1 MPQVSTCIMAA
12 WCTLACQ
19 PTAGAALGYVL
30 CVSRVGDLV
39 ARLEVPPGPPP
50 ITVVTQLQSLPFGD
64 LRWDDF
70 ERLCLRLARSD
81 HEVEDARRYG
91 IPGQDQYGIDLFARR
106 VGTGGYTVYQCKKV
120 ERFGPSDIGAAIDD
134 FLEGR
139 WANQA
144 DRFVLCTSVS
154 LAPTRLADRLEM
166 EKERMAGR
174 GIVLKTWDADELDI
188 LMKDHPAL
196 VDDFFGRAAV
206 TAFCG
211 PGTAADL
218 GQRLDGR
225 QVAEYRR
232 RLHNLYAAVFTQL
245 DPGLP
250 VPPGVSDAPVDLR
263 RRYVV
268 PDVMEATEDQVIQ
281 GTVGPRAQSAGRQ
294 LDAPLGSGPKDEAP
308 GVPDAARTS
317 PGDAAYRLRQP
328 LGTWLVSSQRC
339 LLVGGRGSGKSA
351 ALRFVTL
358 DLLDEN
364 PQLADVTGHWGGR
377 LPVWVSFPY
386 WTSLI
391 AREPEGV
398 SLPDC
403 VRRWLGAYGQAELWP
418 LVEQALADDRLLLI
432 VDGLDEWI
440 TENAARTAAHLL
452 QVYVQADGIPVL
464 AAGRPHGVRRLELR
478 GGRWNV
484 AEIAELDARQQHQVA
499 RVWAQ
504 IRLTAA
510 DGESPPADDLRRLAD
525 EESSRFIEQV
535 RAAVHLGQLAQNPML
550 LMLLLY
556 LHLRHADLP
565 SNRFDAYEKVIGH
578 LIADHPAARR
588 LAAFSADLPP
598 LQPAAVR
605 HALAYLA
612 YRLQRERSS
621 SDVEDS
627 LAARYVEDALGSV
640 GYPGLGLPSE
650 TATATAA
657 SILATAEEGFGLLVR
672 TGAGTVRFFH
682 RAIQEH
688 LAAVHLTRLPPAEQ
702 CNLVAEVG
710 SDPRWE
716 PAILSLMWLAPRPTE
731 VEALLGSLPHAVA
744 GPAGEQRDRIRAE
757 AAFGPFDTTAGWAQ
771 TVAVQTIAAVEQ
783 GERLAHQGQ
792 LLDRVLAGIDNPRTS
807 RLVSNAIGQWV
818 YDRAISRAATVAA
831 VAAWPTTPETWHV
844 LTVALNDSDN
854 YVQRAAGN
862 LIPRI
867 YGGDQQAR
875 DLVFTAAKSS
885 QRSMTRAAAL
895 NALTRGW
902 PEDPAAQKL
911 TAWARQSVAAELVVA
926 AIDAAVQRGI
936 TADDDFR
943 QLVSLVSGGW
953 RYPSSPWIDAIPEIL
968 RRGWA
973 GSEELRDMCLDG
985 AARQWEHGKGI
996 KKSVATALLAAA
1008 FPGDD
1013 RVADWI
1019 AGELDH
1025 AQHPF
1030 LMAWHPA
1037 TWKSIATNFR
1047 DHPVVADA
1055 ARRWIPGQQFR
1066 DLEVSLLAL
1075 VSRTGQMRDLL
1086 ISRLASASF
1095 PHWEADNL
1103 LEGWGMQDTAV
1114 AEALHG
1120 FLDDRPPAE
1129 SAKIAHLVPQI
1140 IEDPGQARAA
1150 LLAMLRA
1157 PGVTRPDLVL
1167 SGLAKLTEP
1176 GDVTEIVAAAEPHLN
1191 GGLSDPFTELIAGFP
1206 QHPRV
1211 RELAIAALDKHDAPV
1226 GAVTHAYASDPE
1238 MRLLAARAL
1247 APVSPPLRARTIS
1260 TLARRPLSDTA
1271 TTALL
1276 DQFDVERHGDV
1287 KVAAATAWARRIRH
1301 DQQAATRALERLTS
1315 LVQAT
1320 GPDHDERR
1328 RAAFAAL
1335 LVLGRADVFIGLR
1348 QPFGNAEPLRVSP
1361 DLLHHDIEFVRL
1373 VAEHWSTL
1381 TEMLGDELSTR
1392 LSVSGDAITFWTAMC
1407 AVAAAYP
1414 DIQPDVLRAI
1424 DTNPHVAAS
1433 TQALRF
1439 TAAARAG
1446 TPALLDQ
1453 LFAVIDAANGPS
1465 TSRGNLE
1472 QALFAADTI
1481 ARQFAGRPETAAQLV
1496 DRPLSRWELGRVAA
1510 LCRGWPDHPAVRDLY
1525 QPAPI
1530 GPPIW
1535 ADRELRYALLPP
1547 RQLIAEIRKDIGE
1560 TIQTG
1565 EDQTF
1570 LVTGP
1575 LSARLRRDSE
1585 AVQAFE
1591 GALDAN
1597 TDPVM
1602 KAAIPS
1608 ALGMAGALTQPAV
1621 DWCAAEIERQSAN
1634 GSTDLGFD
1642 LRTGIVRG
1650 VAITLID
1657 VLQGSSV

>member
-1 MPQVSTCIMAA
+1 M
-12 WCTLACQ
+12 
-19 PTAGAALGYVL
+19 
-30 CVSRVGDLV
+30 
-39 ARLEVPPGPPP
+39 PPGPPP

-70 ERLCLRLARSD
+70 EKLCLRLARSD
-81 HEVEDARRYG
+81 HEVQDARRYG

-106 VGTGGYTVYQCKKV
+106 AGTGGYTVYQCKKV
-120 ERFGPSDIGAAIDD
+120 ERFGPSDIGAAVDD
-134 FLEGR
+134 FLEGP
-139 WANQA
+139 WATQA
-144 DRFVLCTSVS
+144 DRFVLCTSLP
-154 LAPTRLADRLEM
+154 LAPTQLADRLKT
-166 EKERMAGR
+166 EKERMAKH
-174 GIVLKTWDADELDI
+174 GIALRTWDADELNI

-196 VDDFFGRAAV
+196 VDDFFGRPAV
-206 TAFCG
+206 TTFCG
-211 PGTAADL
+211 PEAAAGL

-225 QVAEYRR
+225 QLAEHRR

-263 RRYVV
+263 CRYVV
-268 PDVMEATEDQVIQ
+268 PDVTEATEGQAIPGTAGPGAQ
-281 GTVGPRAQSAGRQ
+281 GAGQ
-294 LDAPLGSGPKDEAP
+294 QPDAPQERAPEDETPGAP
-308 GVPDAARTS
+308 AAARTS
-317 PGDAAYRLRQP
+317 PGDAASRLRQP
-328 LGTWLVSSQRC
+328 LGTWLASAQRC
-339 LLVGGRGSGKSA
+339 LLVGGTGSGKSA

-386 WTSLI
+386 WTTLI

-418 LVEQALADDRLLLI
+418 LVKKALADDRLLLI
-432 VDGLDEWI
+432 VDGLDEWT

-478 GGRWNV
+478 GGQWNV
-484 AEIAELDARQQHQVA
+484 AEIAELNARQQHQVA

-510 DGESPPADDLRRLAD
+510 DGQSPPPDDLGRLAD

-556 LHLRHADLP
+556 LHLRNADLP
-565 SNRFDAYEKVIGH
+565 SNRFDAYEKVIDH

-588 LAAFSADLPP
+588 LAAFSAATPP
-598 LQPAAVR
+598 LQPALVR
-605 HALAYLA
+605 QALAYLA
-612 YRLQRERSS
+612 YRLQREHPG

-627 LAARYVEDALGSV
+627 LATRYVEYALGSA
-640 GYPGLGLPSE
+640 GEPGLGLPPE
-650 TATATAA
+650 TAAATAA

-672 TGAGTVRFFH
+672 TSAATVRFFH

-688 LAAVHLTRLPPAEQ
+688 LAAVHITRLPPGEQ
-702 CNLVAEVG
+702 CSLVAEVG
-710 SDPRWE
+710 TDPRWE
-716 PAILSLMWLAPRPTE
+716 PAILSLLWLAPRPSE
-731 VEALLGSLPHAVA
+731 VEALLGALPEAAA

-757 AAFGPFDTTAGWAQ
+757 VAFGPFDTTAGWAQ
-771 TVAVQTIAAVEQ
+771 SAAVQAITAVEQ
-783 GERLAHQGQ
+783 GERLAHQGHV
-792 LLDRVLAGIDNPRTS
+792 LDRVLGGINNPRTS
-807 RLVSNAIGQWV
+807 SLVSDAISRWV
-818 YDRAISRAATVAA
+818 YDRAISRAAALAA
-831 VAAWPTTPETWHV
+831 VAAWPPVPETWHV
-844 LTVALNDSDN
+844 LTVALNDNDN
-854 YVQRAAGN
+854 HVQRAAGH
-862 LIPRI
+862 LIPQI
-867 YGGDQQAR
+867 YSGDQQAR
-875 DLVFTAAKSS
+875 HLLLTAANSS
-885 QRSMTRAAAL
+885 QRATTRAAAL
-895 NALTRGW
+895 DALTRGW
-902 PEDPAAQKL
+902 PEDPAAEEL
-911 TAWARQSVAAELVVA
+911 AARARQSVAVELVIA
-926 AIDAAVQRGI
+926 AIDAAVRRGI

-943 QLVSLVSGGW
+943 QLVSPVSGGW
-953 RYPSSPWIDAIPEIL
+953 RYPSSAWIDAVPEIL
-968 RRGWA
+968 MRGWA
-973 GSEELRDMCLDG
+973 GSEGLRDMLLDG

-996 KKSVATALLAAA
+996 KKSVATALLATA

-1019 AGELDH
+1019 AGELNH

-1030 LMAWHPA
+1030 LMAMQPP
-1037 TWKSIATNFR
+1037 TWRNIAVNFR
-1047 DHPVVADA
+1047 DHPVVVDA
-1055 ARRWIPGQQFR
+1055 ALRWIPGQQFN
-1066 DLEVSLLAL
+1066 DSEVSLLAL

-1095 PHWEADNL
+1095 PHWEAASL
-1103 LEGWGMQDTAV
+1103 LEGWGMQDAAV
-1114 AEALHG
+1114 AEALCG
-1120 FLDDRPPAE
+1120 FLGDRPPAQ
-1129 SAKIAHLVPQI
+1129 AARIGHLVPRI
-1140 IEDPGQARAA
+1140 IADPGRARAA

-1157 PGVTRPDLVL
+1157 PGVTRPDLVV
-1167 SGLAKLTEP
+1167 SGLAQLTEP

-1191 GGLSDPFTELIAGFP
+1191 GGLSDPLTELIAGFP

-1211 RELAIAALDKHDAPV
+1211 RELAITVLDEHDAPV
-1226 GAVTHAYASDPE
+1226 GAVTHAYAGDPE
-1238 MRLLAARAL
+1238 IRLLTARAL
-1247 APVSPPLRARTIS
+1247 APVSPPLRARIIS
-1260 TLARRPLSDTA
+1260 TVARRPLSDTA

-1276 DQFDVERHGDV
+1276 EQFDAERHGDV
-1287 KVAAATAWARRIRH
+1287 KVVAATAWARRIRH
-1301 DQQAATRALERLTS
+1301 DQQAAALAVERLTS
-1315 LVQAT
+1315 LIQAT

-1335 LVLGRADVFIGLR
+1335 LVLGRADVFTGLG
-1348 QPFGNAEPLRVSP
+1348 QPSGSAELVRVPP
-1361 DLLHHDIEFVRL
+1361 DLLHRDIEFVRL

-1381 TEMLGDELSTR
+1381 TEMLGDQLPTR
-1392 LSVSGDAITFWTAMC
+1392 LSVSGDAGTFWTAMC
-1407 AVAAAYP
+1407 TVAAAYP

-1424 DTNPHVAAS
+1424 DTNPQVAAS

-1446 TPALLDQ
+1446 TPALLNQ
-1453 LFAVIDAANGPS
+1453 LIAVIDAANGPS

-1481 ARQFAGRPETAAQLV
+1481 ARQFAGSSDTAAQLAE
-1496 DRPLSRWELGRVAA
+1496 RPLSRWELGRVAA
-1510 LCRGWPDHPAVRDLY
+1510 LCRGWPDHAAVRDLY
-1525 QPAPI
+1525 QLAPP
-1530 GPPIW
+1530 GQPMW
-1535 ADRELRYALLPP
+1535 ADRELRYALLPAS
-1547 RQLIAEIRKDIGE
+1547 QLIAEIRQDIGE
-1560 TIQTG
+1560 IIETG

-1585 AVQAFE
+1585 AVRAFE
-1591 GALDAN
+1591 DNLDAS

-1608 ALGMAGALTQPAV
+1608 ALGIAGALTQSAA
-1621 DWCAAEIERQSAN
+1621 DWCAAEIERQSA
-1634 GSTDLGFD
+1634 SDITDLGFD
-1642 LRTGIVRG
+1642 LRTATVRG

-1657 VLQGSSV
+1657 VLQGP